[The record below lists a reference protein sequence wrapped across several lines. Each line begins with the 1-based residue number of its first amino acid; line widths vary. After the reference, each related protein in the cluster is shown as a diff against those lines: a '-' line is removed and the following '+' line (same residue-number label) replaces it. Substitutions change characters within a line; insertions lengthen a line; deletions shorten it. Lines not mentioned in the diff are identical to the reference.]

1 MGSRTLAI
9 CLYLTVLAALAL
21 WGVWSWGPGAFDR
34 HLAAAER
41 ALASGGYERAV
52 QQFTDALALEPG
64 HEATRQKLELAQ
76 ALVES
81 DLALAR
87 GREALQAGEYATAEG
102 LFATVRPEHPSYAE
116 AQRLAAQCRLAD
128 FCAFLSRDWA
138 VARNLPA
145 GEFTLTSPGEGT
157 VKLVVIAVDD
167 AIGVASC
174 SLEFAPLPGTVYP
187 FPWNLTVEAGDPFPV
202 DVAGEG
208 RFVVGGSVLWVPP
221 EDPVAI
227 LPAGG
232 RPIGWALSSD
242 GELLAGTCVLT
253 AGSETLVAT
262 VVTDLAT
269 LEAVF
274 VDGPYSPGAS
284 MPPDWHGAFAE
295 VIWTG
300 PRQIRYERFEG
311 EGRFAEVRY
320 EDLGK

>member
-1 MGSRTLAI
+1 MRARTLVTCF
-9 CLYLTVLAALAL
+9 CLIGLAALGL
-21 WGVWSWGPGAFDR
+21 WVTLNWGPGAFDR
-34 HLAAAER
+34 HLAAAES
-41 ALASGGYERAV
+41 ALSSGRHERAV
-52 QQFTDALALEPG
+52 QQFTAALALEPG
-64 HEATRQKLELAQ
+64 QEAARTGLELAQ

-81 DLALAR
+81 DQALAH

-167 AIGVASC
+167 AIGSASC
-174 SLEFAPLPGTVYP
+174 SLEFAPLPGKVYP
-187 FPWNLTVEAGDPFPV
+187 FPGNLAVGAGDPFPV

-242 GELLAGTCVLT
+242 GELLAGTYVLT
-253 AGSETLVAT
+253 AGSETLVET

-269 LEAVF
+269 LGAVY

-284 MPPDWHGAFAE
+284 MPPDWHGPFAE
-295 VIWTG
+295 LSWTG
-300 PRQIRYERFEG
+300 PRQLRYERFEG

-320 EDLGK
+320 VDLGK